1 VRRRLRLAD
10 EAGYSLIE
18 LLVVMSILGLIL
30 ASLTQLF
37 TSASTAQVDLTQRF
51 RAQQEGRLALDS
63 LRREIHC
70 AYQVVPQIGVGFAP
84 PTSGITISLK
94 SYCPTSGGSDTTV
107 TWCAALLGPQ
117 RYELRRVPTALALG
131 ATCAGGVQ
139 KADYLT
145 TNQIFGPYATCAV
158 TAGTRAKLGIDLSI
172 DLNPTQSGRRYDLK
186 DDIVL
191 RNTARC

>member
-1 VRRRLRLAD
+1 MRRRLRLAD

-18 LLVVMSILGLIL
+18 LLVVMGILGLIL

-70 AYQVVPQIGVGFAP
+70 AHQVDPQIGVGFSPAIA
-84 PTSGITISLK
+84 GITISLK

-107 TWCAALLGPQ
+107 TWCATSLGAQ
-117 RYELRRVPTALALG
+117 RYELRRVVPSLILG
-131 ATCAGGVQ
+131 ATCAGGVK

-145 TNQIFGPYATCAV
+145 TDQIFGPYLKCTDI
-158 TAGTRAKLGIDLSI
+158 AGTRAKLGIDLSI
-172 DLNPTQSGRRYDLK
+172 DLDPTKSGRRYDLK

-191 RNTARC
+191 RNTRC